1 MASKLMLT
9 WLVLAASLL
18 AVAQAS
24 KPTVRKHRE
33 AVADPIVTPEI
44 RRAEEAIEKK
54 DFTAAEAELKQLTA
68 KSPNNYRAWFDLG
81 YVYTG
86 QNRPLE
92 AIEAYRKSVA
102 AKADVFE
109 SNFNLGILL
118 ARRDDPQAEQYL
130 RTATQLKPSSN
141 SDKNLSE
148 AWLVLGNVLAKSKPQ
163 EAVAAY
169 QRAATFDVKAAE
181 PHLQAAAVLES
192 QGDLG
197 GAASEYGKAAQFDPR
212 SDAALAGLANAYMKA
227 SRFGDA
233 ESALRKYLELMPQN
247 ANAHLQLGRV
257 YSAEDKPDLAAS
269 EFQKVLQLS
278 PGDLDAQRELAAL
291 SLKQN
296 KPGEAV
302 SYLRAA
308 LQKNPDDANL
318 HHQLGTVLLR
328 QQDAAGAQAE
338 LLQAVKLKPALGV
351 AYGDLALA
359 ASDNKNYVLT
369 IQALEQ
375 RAKYLPENPGT
386 YFLRATAYD
395 HLKVYKDAA
404 EFYRRFLQ
412 VSDGRFPDQE
422 WQARHRLI
430 AIDPKNRR

>member
-1 MASKLMLT
+1 MGRKLLLA
-9 WLVLAASLL
+9 WLVIAASVW
-18 AVAQAS
+18 AAAQSS
-24 KPTVRKHRE
+24 KPTVRRHRE
-33 AVADPIVTPEI
+33 VVADPIVTPEV

-54 DFTAAEAELKQLTA
+54 DFATAEAELKQLTA

-86 QNRPLE
+86 QKRPLD

-130 RTATQLKPSSN
+130 RAATQLKPSSN

-169 QRAATFDVKAAE
+169 QRAGTFDVKAPE
-181 PHLQAAAVLES
+181 PHLQAASVLEA
-192 QGDLG
+192 QGDLS
-197 GAASEYGKAAQFDPR
+197 GAASEYEKAAQLDPR

-227 SRFGDA
+227 SRLTDA
-233 ESALRKYLELMPQN
+233 ESALKKYLGVMPQN

-257 YSAEDKPDLAAS
+257 YSAENKPDLAVS

-278 PGDLDAQRELAAL
+278 PGDTDAQRELVGLA
-291 SLKQN
+291 LKQN
-296 KPGEAV
+296 KPAEAV
-302 SYLRAA
+302 KYLRAA
-308 LQKNPDDANL
+308 LQKNPDDAGL

-338 LLQAVKLKPALGV
+338 FLEAVKLKPDLGA

-359 ASDNKNYVLT
+359 ASENKNYVLT
-369 IQALEQ
+369 IQALER

-395 HLKVYKDAA
+395 HLKAYKDAA

-412 VSDGRFPDQE
+412 VADGRFPDQE

-430 AIDPKNRR
+430 AIDPKNR